1 MEFKNV
7 VLEMIPKMSYTD
19 LREIQDAIDIS
30 LNKDNVQEKAI
41 AMIKE
46 GSLLQAVKFVK
57 ECTGMGLKEAKDYV
71 DDLRQRIINNPGDYE

>member
-1 MEFKNV
+1 MEFKDV
-7 VLEMIPKMSYTD
+7 VLRMIPQMSYTD
-19 LREIQDAIDIS
+19 LRDIHSAIEIN

-57 ECTGMGLKEAKDYV
+57 ECTGLGLKEAKDYV